1 MTLVLADTSVW
12 VAHFRSANPV
22 LQSLL
27 AMDRVLCHPLIV
39 LELAC
44 GTPPAPRE
52 RTLGDLKKLQQAVVA
67 TTGEILALIEREQFH
82 DSACGAVDMALLAS
96 ALLTPDTLLWTIDK
110 NLDALAARLGV
121 AFSAASYEPP
131 KQT

>member
-12 VAHFRSANPV
+12 VAHFRSANPL
-22 LQSLL
+22 LQSLV

-52 RTLGDLKKLQQAVVA
+52 RTIGDLKKLQQAVVA
-67 TTGEILALIEREQFH
+67 TTDETLALIERERFH
-82 DSACGAVDMALLAS
+82 DSGCGAIDMALLACV
-96 ALLTPDTLLWTIDK
+96 LLTPDAFLWTLDK
-110 NLDALAARLGV
+110 KLGALAVRLGR
-121 AFSAASYEPP
+121 AFSAASH
-131 KQT
+131 